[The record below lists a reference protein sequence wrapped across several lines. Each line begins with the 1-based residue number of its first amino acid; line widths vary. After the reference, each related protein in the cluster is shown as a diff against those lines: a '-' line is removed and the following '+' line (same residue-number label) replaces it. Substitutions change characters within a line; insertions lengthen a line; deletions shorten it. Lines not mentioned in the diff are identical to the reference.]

1 MRLNQASDFALR
13 ILMLL
18 AKEDQPLTVQ
28 NIAEKLNLVNSHTM
42 KIVAKLVKV
51 EILTSN
57 RGRHGG
63 ISLALPPE
71 DIHVGEIIRVIENDF
86 AVVECIQ
93 TDKKTGKQA
102 CIFLPHCKLKILMH
116 EARSAFLT
124 VLDKQTLATLLH

>member
-18 AKEDQPLTVQ
+18 AKEERPLTVEVIAKKL
-28 NIAEKLNLVNSHTM
+28 NIAKSHTM

-51 EILTSN
+51 EILTSH

-63 ISLALPPE
+63 ISLALAPE
-71 DIHVGEIIRVIENDF
+71 DIHVGEIVRVIENDF
-86 AVVECIQ
+86 AVVECMQ
-93 TDKKTGKQA
+93 AGKQT
-102 CIFLPHCKLKILMH
+102 CTFLPQCKLKGLMH

-124 VLDKQTLATLLH
+124 VLDKQTLAAITR